1 MSTSEV
7 VAAKTS
13 GVHLS
18 SVAGGLAMLSNRW
31 SILAMLFAVRAG
43 RGLQYE
49 VLATLLPLFAT
60 TVVS

>member
-1 MSTSEV
+1 
-7 VAAKTS
+7 
-13 GVHLS
+13 
-18 SVAGGLAMLSNRW
+18 
-31 SILAMLFAVRAG
+31 MLFAVRAG